1 MMSSRG
7 PRHEGSG
14 LMVVPATS
22 SSSKLFTS
30 PKSSGN
36 FSSFEQRERRRT
48 FRDFNPDTLH
58 GRRHRLVQSLK
69 FNKVS
74 LSSIPTDESTSVR
87 RIQPSRIKHSRYVL
101 PLKSGISRRFKEWL
115 RLMVF
120 KLCKCC
126 KKKHL

>member
-36 FSSFEQRERRRT
+36 FSSFEQRERRT